1 MKNKN
6 LVLVIGIL
14 AGVLILVAGY
24 LLWNTQTQKEVQV
37 QKETNV
43 PSSLEKY
50 YQEAS
55 PSPQT
60 VSQLKNVSDLDS
72 LSKEIDSIS
81 VDIDSGLK
89 QLDSDF
95 ASF

>member
-1 MKNKN
+1 M
-6 LVLVIGIL
+6 VG
-14 AGVLILVAGY
+14 GY

-60 VSQLKNVSDLDS
+60 VSELKSVSDLDS
-72 LSKEIDSIS
+72 LSKEVDLSS
-81 VDIDSGLK
+81 VDVDSGLK
-89 QLDSDF
+89 QLDNDL